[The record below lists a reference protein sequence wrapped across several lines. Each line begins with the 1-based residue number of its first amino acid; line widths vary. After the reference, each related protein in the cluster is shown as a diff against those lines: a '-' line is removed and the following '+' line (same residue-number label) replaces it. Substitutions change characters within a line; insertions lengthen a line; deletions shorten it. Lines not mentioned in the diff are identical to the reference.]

1 MSELVTA
8 QDEPIRPKTGLR
20 DVLASLRQPKILIA
34 VVFGIATGMPPVLV
48 GSTLG
53 FWMRQEGIALAA
65 IGFMS
70 WIGIFIS
77 TKFLWAPFVDWIRLP
92 YLHARLG
99 HRRSWMLV
107 GQVFVILGIL
117 GMAVTGP
124 SGGLGV
130 FIAFAMLTSFAS
142 ATHDIAVDAWR
153 IESAHDAEQDLMA
166 AAYILGL
173 RTGYFLGNVPLL
185 AASAFIGWSAAYALA
200 SLGGL
205 AGVAALFLAREPDKP
220 RDFAPITGLACVGAA
235 LVRPLKVFWQ
245 DHGRGVFIL
254 LPLVALYFVT
264 DGINNPMI
272 APLYID
278 LGFSTTEIA
287 GMRTVVGFP
296 ATLVGVVAAGVIG
309 LRFGTLPAMAIAVIL
324 AGVSNAGFS
333 LLALS
338 GGSKL
343 VWAGATAFEGFSGG
357 MATAAMVAWASRLTN
372 PIATAAQFALLSSLM
387 TLLGG
392 FLGGF
397 AGVSVEALQDLTGT
411 PIRGFAL
418 YFSLTPLAA
427 IPPIILIWAVSQRM
441 RRLGDNTATLSG
453 PPGARPAGVA

>member
-8 QDEPIRPKTGLR
+8 QDEPVRPKTGIR
-20 DVLASLRQPKILIA
+20 EVLAALRQPKVAIA
-34 VVFGIATGMPPVLV
+34 VIFGIATGMPPVLV
-48 GSTLG
+48 GSTMG
-53 FWMRQEGIALAA
+53 FWLRQEGIALAA
-65 IGFMS
+65 IGFMG

-92 YLHARLG
+92 YLHKRLG

-117 GMAVTGP
+117 GMAATGP
-124 SGGLGV
+124 SGGLGI

-166 AAYILGL
+166 SAYILGL

-185 AASAFIGWSAAYALA
+185 AASAFIGWQTAYAIA
-200 SLGGL
+200 SMGGL
-205 AGVAALFLAREPDKP
+205 AGLAALFLAREPEKP
-220 RDFAPITGLACVGAA
+220 RDFAPMTGLASVGAA

-245 DHGRGVFIL
+245 DHGSGVFIY

-264 DGINNPMI
+264 DGINNPMVG
-272 APLYID
+272 PLYID

-296 ATLVGVVAAGVIG
+296 ATLAGVVVAGLMG

-324 AGVSNAGFS
+324 AGVSNAGFGI
-333 LLALS
+333 LALS

-343 VWAGATAFEGFSGG
+343 VWAGATVFEGFSGG

-387 TLLGG
+387 TLLGN

-397 AGVSVEALQDLTGT
+397 AGVSVEALQAATGSSMQ
-411 PIRGFAL
+411 GFAV
-418 YFSLTPLAA
+418 YFALTPLAA
-427 IPPIILIWAVSQRM
+427 IPPLFLIWAVSRRNKRM
-441 RRLGDNTATLSG
+441 GGGPGGLSG
-453 PPGARPAGVA
+453 PPGARPAAAA